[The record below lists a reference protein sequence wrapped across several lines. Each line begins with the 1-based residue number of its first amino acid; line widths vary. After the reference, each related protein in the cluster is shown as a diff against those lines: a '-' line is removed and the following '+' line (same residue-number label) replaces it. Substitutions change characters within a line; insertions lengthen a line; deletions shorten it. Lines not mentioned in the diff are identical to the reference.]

1 MIESVYKSAFSIWNQ
16 LIDLAITLFTT
27 SPTTANGSVYVTAY
41 NLYLAIQSIST
52 PIAIVFFLIA
62 IFKDVIT
69 TPPDQQARRFFGD
82 AMKFGIMIGLL
93 TNLWSIMGYII
104 QIADGVTT
112 ALNTSGATYQMSVS
126 SELSSVIAEA
136 GVQPGTFSVGNWVDY
151 IFTNILF
158 FIAAIGTLAVI
169 ISSCVSIL
177 SSAFQRIIKPL
188 AILPFSS
195 ITVAMGAGSG
205 DASRVMSSYLKTFFG
220 FCISG
225 AFMVICVKLGV
236 SLTSGMIAFDINSLT
251 LHEKVIFI
259 SVQTAITPIII
270 AGLVKSADSIIG
282 RFF

>member
-16 LIDLAITLFTT
+16 LINLAMALFTT
-27 SPTTANGSVYVTAY
+27 SPTAANGSVYTTAY
-41 NLYLAIQSIST
+41 SLYIAIQSIST

-62 IFKDVIT
+62 IFKDVVT

-82 AMKFGIMIGLL
+82 AMKFGVMIGIL

-104 QIADGVTT
+104 QIADGVTS
-112 ALNTSGATYQMSVS
+112 ALSTNATYQMTISTD
-126 SELSSVIAEA
+126 LSSIIAEA
-136 GVQPGTFSVGNWVDY
+136 GVQPGSFSIGGWVDY
-151 IFTNILF
+151 IFTYILF
-158 FIAAIGTLAVI
+158 LIAALATLVVI

-177 SSAFQRIIKPL
+177 TSAFQRIIKPL

-225 AFMVICVKLGV
+225 AFMVICVKMGV
-236 SLTSGMIAFDINSLT
+236 ALTDGMVAFDTNSLS

-270 AGLVKSADSIIG
+270 AGLIKSADSIIG

>member
-16 LIDLAITLFTT
+16 LIDLAMTLFTT
-27 SPTTANGSVYVTAY
+27 SPTAANGSVYTTAY
-41 NLYLAIQSIST
+41 SLYTAIQSIST

-104 QIADGVTT
+104 QIADGVTS
-112 ALNTSGATYQMSVS
+112 ALATNGSYQMSMS
-126 SELSSVIAEA
+126 SDLAAVIAEA
-136 GVQPGTFSVGNWVDY
+136 GVVPEFFNIGKWLDY
-151 IFTNILF
+151 IFTSILF
-158 FIAAIGTLAVI
+158 LIAALTTLVVI
-169 ISSCVSIL
+169 ISSCFLIL

-188 AILPFSS
+188 AILPLSS

-205 DASRVMSSYLKTFFG
+205 DASRVMTSYLKTFFG

-225 AFMVICVKLGV
+225 AFMIICVKLGV
-236 SLTSGMIAFDINSLT
+236 SLTSGMVVFELSSLT

-259 SVQTAITPIII
+259 SVQIAITPIII